1 MPIVAG
7 RLLDMTTPQPNSEP
21 RPEHADVRV
30 GDKERTHVLE
40 LLSAHFADGYID
52 VHEFEE
58 RTGHAATARTR
69 GDLDSLLKD
78 LPSGNSLAAVLSLNP
93 EVQEQQKSPHAV
105 APKSS
110 DRELD
115 ELIQR
120 GKTVQRL
127 DSTIWTVAMVLFFV
141 FMFLTEWSYF
151 WLFPVAPVCVSIA
164 VLAIYKLDDDEE
176 EIYKEIA
183 DKEQS
188 ERAQRLRKA
197 AERRRELEGKKHR

>member
-1 MPIVAG
+1 
-7 RLLDMTTPQPNSEP
+7 MTTPQPNSEP

-52 VHEFEE
+52 VNEFEE

-78 LPSGNSLAAVLSLNP
+78 LPSGNSLAAVPSLNP

-127 DSTIWTVAMVLFFV
+127 DSIIWTVAMVLFFV

-151 WLFPVAPVCVSIA
+151 WLFPVAAVGGSIA
-164 VLAIYKLDDDEE
+164 VRAIYKLDDDEE

-197 AERRRELEGKKHR
+197 AERRRELEG

>member
-1 MPIVAG
+1 M
-7 RLLDMTTPQPNSEP
+7 
-21 RPEHADVRV
+21 
-30 GDKERTHVLE
+30 
-40 LLSAHFADGYID
+40 
-52 VHEFEE
+52 
-58 RTGHAATARTR
+58 
-69 GDLDSLLKD
+69 
-78 LPSGNSLAAVLSLNP
+78 
-93 EVQEQQKSPHAV
+93 QEQQKSPHAV

-127 DSTIWTVAMVLFFV
+127 DSAIWTVAMVLFFV

-151 WLFPVAPVCVSIA
+151 WLFPVAAVGGSIA
-164 VLAIYKLDDDEE
+164 VRAIYKLDDDEE

-197 AERRRELEGKKHR
+197 AERRRELEG